1 MQPPQV
7 VAGKGSG
14 ASPGANADPK
24 QRLVGINIS
33 HAAQKLLIQK
43 CALDGGFPSAK
54 ERGKVLK
61 ANLKRLRARSFE
73 LFIYAQPSKAAR
85 INKSQFPPRRKPEN
99 CMGVFRELAIGRA
112 DQQAAGHP
120 EVHNPLRPAR
130 AVIAGLKIEH
140 DVFPQPPYVQ
150 NSL

>member
-7 VAGKGSG
+7 VAGEGSG
-14 ASPGANADPK
+14 ASPGANARPK

-33 HAAQKLLIQK
+33 HATQKLLIQK

-73 LFIYAQPSKAAR
+73 LFNYAQPSKAAR
-85 INKSQFPPRRKPEN
+85 INKSQFPPRRKPDD
-99 CMGVFRELAIGRA
+99 CMGVFRELAVGRA
-112 DQQAAGHP
+112 DQQAAGHSQ
-120 EVHNPLRPAR
+120 VNDPLRLGASVIGVRTAR
-130 AVIAGLKIEH
+130 
-140 DVFPQPPYVQ
+140 
-150 NSL
+150 